1 MKSWSKSHR
10 FIFLQY
16 ESPYKKQIKKTNLL
30 QRIEFYFHLLYMEI
44 GKNILSTRAFFRW
57 K

>member
-16 ESPYKKQIKKTNLL
+16 ESPYKKQKKKSSKEIIKWI
-30 QRIEFYFHLLYMEI
+30 RMSIEKQIDSIKM
-44 GKNILSTRAFFRW
+44 NT
-57 K
+57 